1 MTTNDDTKNEGL
13 VGAAQE
19 ARFIPTPE
27 EKEELPGIIAAI
39 PVNDEIAIQQFG
51 GAQEKQLSQIT
62 QGLLQVPVWTI
73 ESSPAGKSMEKLRQA
88 IRSVDLSLLPE
99 TPEGWLLTKIPLIN
113 TLLSRVQA
121 FKRKFD
127 KALDE
132 INQAPPPLMHGI
144 EVLEKNGIT
153 LQQLEVNRKPAA
165 RRLALMA
172 FAGTQLVNERLPQ
185 LKATV
190 DAARDDDAVSEA
202 TLQVMIIEK
211 VLKTRLMNLEL
222 GAATLRSMGTQ
233 LMTLRTDNALLIGQ
247 IQDTLNIL
255 VPIYVFQMQMGI
267 ALYLQRKYQQM
278 NSQTVQLI
286 NEFIVKNAEELNAHD
301 KAVLEDMK
309 RGVVSRDTLA
319 TMHRLTMETLDR
331 QIASFAELDKSH
343 AETRAQIEQQ
353 DQQRQEKERELARA
367 AQEIRAE
374 RQAVQYKT
382 AG

>member
-132 INQAPPPLMHGI
+132 LNQATTPLMHGI